1 MTMLLITNDEKLR
14 RFMPNAFTT
23 VKGETPLFDKLAPW
37 LSTSEKWLQENF
49 CGEASMNEIV
59 AMDDMNVVKSLASQ
73 IVVCEALRYAV
84 PSLDLVLT
92 PNGFGIVSNQNVA
105 PASKERVER
114 LIESLYDTRD
124 NAVELLLTSLR
135 QMQSWTDSPQ
145 CRWFM
150 ATLFPNIDLVSLCG
164 VTKHRWEKYV
174 ELRSMVIGIENSL
187 ADEYFSH
194 EFMQILRLQA
204 VATNADTNLSWI
216 VNRLKPLIVDFI
228 ADKPIAQQKIVDI
241 VNFIR
246 NNPEEFPEWHNSDTA
261 KLFSPPKFENKIT
274 NKGYWF

>member
-1 MTMLLITNDEKLR
+1 MTLIKNDETLR
-14 RFMPNAFTT
+14 RFMPNVFATA
-23 VKGETPLFDKLAPW
+23 KGETPLFDKLTPW
-37 LSTSEKWLQENF
+37 LASSEKWLQENF

-114 LIESLYDTRD
+114 LIDSLYDTRD

-135 QMQSWTDSPQ
+135 QMQSWTASAQ
-145 CRWFM
+145 CRWFT

-164 VTKHRWEKYV
+164 FTEHRWEKYL
-174 ELRSMVIGIENSL
+174 ELRSKVLDIEDSL
-187 ADEYFSH
+187 AEEYFSH
-194 EFMQILRLQA
+194 ELMAVLRHQA
-204 VATNADTNLSWI
+204 LATSANESYAWI
-216 VNRLKPLIVDFI
+216 VARMKPQIVDFI
-228 ADKPIAQQKIVDI
+228 HDKPINQRKMIDI

>member
-1 MTMLLITNDEKLR
+1 MLLITNDETLR
-14 RFMPNAFTT
+14 RFMPNAFAT

-37 LSTSEKWLQENF
+37 LASSEKWLQENF

-114 LIESLYDTRD
+114 LIDSLHDTRD

-135 QMQSWTDSPQ
+135 QMQSWTASPQ
-145 CRWFM
+145 CRWFT

-164 VTKHRWEKYV
+164 VTKHRWEKYL
-174 ELRSMVIGIENSL
+174 ELRSKVLDIEDSL
-187 ADEYFSH
+187 AEEYFSH
-194 EFMQILRLQA
+194 ELMAVLRQQA
-204 VATNADTNLSWI
+204 LATSANESYAWI
-216 VNRLKPLIVDFI
+216 VARMKPQIVDFI
-228 ADKPIAQQKIVDI
+228 HDKPINQRKMIDI

-246 NNPEEFPEWHNSDTA
+246 NNPEEFPEWHNSGTA
-261 KLFSPPKFENKIT
+261 KLFSPPKFENKKE

>member
-1 MTMLLITNDEKLR
+1 MKLIQNDETLR
-14 RFMPNAFTT
+14 RFMPNAFAT

-37 LSTSEKWLQENF
+37 LVSSEKWLQENF

-59 AMDDMNVVKSLASQ
+59 AMDDMNVVKSLALQ

-114 LIESLYDTRD
+114 LIDSLYDTRD

-135 QMQSWTDSPQ
+135 QLQSWTASPQ
-145 CRWFM
+145 CRWFT

-187 ADEYFSH
+187 ADGYFSH

-228 ADKPIAQQKIVDI
+228 ADKPINQQKIVDI

>member
-1 MTMLLITNDEKLR
+1 MLLITNDETLR
-14 RFMPNAFTT
+14 RFMPNAFAT

-37 LSTSEKWLQENF
+37 LSASEKWLQENF
-49 CGEASMNEIV
+49 CGEVSMNEIV
-59 AMDDMNVVKSLASQ
+59 AMDDKNVVKSLASQ

-114 LIESLYDTRD
+114 LIDSLYDTRD

-135 QMQSWTDSPQ
+135 QMQSWTASPQ
-145 CRWFM
+145 WFT

-194 EFMQILRLQA
+194 EFMEILRLQA
-204 VATNADTNLSWI
+204 VATSADSNLSRI

>member
-1 MTMLLITNDEKLR
+1 MLLITNDETLR
-14 RFMPNAFTT
+14 RFMPNAFAT

-37 LSTSEKWLQENF
+37 LSASEKWLQENF

-114 LIESLYDTRD
+114 LIDSLCDTRD
-124 NAVELLLTSLR
+124 NAVELLLTSLQ
-135 QMQSWTDSPQ
+135 QMQSWTASPQ
-145 CRWFM
+145 CRWFT

-216 VNRLKPLIVDFI
+216 VNRLKPLIVDFL
-228 ADKPIAQQKIVDI
+228 ADKPIAQQKIIDI

-246 NNPEEFPEWHNSDTA
+246 NNPDEFPQWHNSDTA
-261 KLFSPPKFENKIT
+261 KLFSPPKFENKFT

>member
-1 MTMLLITNDEKLR
+1 MKLIQNDETLR
-14 RFMPNAFTT
+14 RFMPNAFAT

-37 LSTSEKWLQENF
+37 LSASEKWLQENF

-92 PNGFGIVSNQNVA
+92 PNGVGIVSNQNVA

-114 LIESLYDTRD
+114 LIDSLYDTRD
-124 NAVELLLTSLR
+124 NAVELLLTSLQ
-135 QMQSWTDSPQ
+135 QMQSWTASPQ
-145 CRWFM
+145 CRWFT

-228 ADKPIAQQKIVDI
+228 ADKPINQQKIVDI

>member
-1 MTMLLITNDEKLR
+1 MLLITNDETLR
-14 RFMPNAFTT
+14 RFMPNAFAT

-37 LSTSEKWLQENF
+37 LSASEKWLQENF
-49 CGEASMNEIV
+49 CGEVSMNEIV
-59 AMDDMNVVKSLASQ
+59 AMDDKNVVKSLASQ

-114 LIESLYDTRD
+114 LIDSLYDTRD

-135 QMQSWTDSPQ
+135 QMQSWTASPQ
-145 CRWFM
+145 CQWFT

-194 EFMQILRLQA
+194 EFMEILRLQA
-204 VATNADTNLSWI
+204 VATSADSNLSRI

>member
-1 MTMLLITNDEKLR
+1 MLLITNDETLR
-14 RFMPNAFTT
+14 RFMPNAFAT

-37 LSTSEKWLQENF
+37 LSASEKWLQENF
-49 CGEASMNEIV
+49 CGEVSMNEIV
-59 AMDDMNVVKSLASQ
+59 AMDDKNVVKSLASQ

-114 LIESLYDTRD
+114 LIDSLYDTRD

-135 QMQSWTDSPQ
+135 QMQSWTASPQ
-145 CRWFM
+145 CQWFT

-164 VTKHRWEKYV
+164 FTKHRWEKYV

-194 EFMQILRLQA
+194 EFMEILRLQA
-204 VATNADTNLSWI
+204 VATSADSNLSRI